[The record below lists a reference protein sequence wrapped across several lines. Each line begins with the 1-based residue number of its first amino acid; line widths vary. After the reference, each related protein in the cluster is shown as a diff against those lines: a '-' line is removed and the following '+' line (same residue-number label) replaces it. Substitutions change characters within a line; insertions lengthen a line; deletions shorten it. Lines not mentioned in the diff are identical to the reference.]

1 MDPKKLGK
9 KIKLARVENDLTQA
23 QLAEAI
29 NAKQKSISN
38 YENGMALPTLDTLEK
53 IVKRL
58 NKSFAH
64 FLDEAPYLEDRPK
77 LFMKKIKVY
86 LDSGASLPKD
96 LEAVCE
102 CYQFPYDSAHR
113 PKKNPPMLTSPCEL
127 SWDEAHCLWE
137 ESAFTWNDSADTVSD
152 KIKQLI
158 GKENKEDYKHLC
170 SALRMNCRIFL
181 TSDKSHIWN
190 ARLEIEANYGIRIFH
205 MPFEISNLIG
215 FVKTLLN

>member
-1 MDPKKLGK
+1 MDAKKLGK

-23 QLAEAI
+23 QLAEEI

-38 YENGMALPTLDTLEK
+38 YENGLAYPTLETLEK

-64 FLDEAPYLEDRPK
+64 FLDEAPCLDEQPK
-77 LFMKKIKVY
+77 VFMKKIKVY

-96 LEAVCE
+96 LQTLCE
-102 CYQFPYDSAHR
+102 CYQFPYDDVHR
-113 PKKNPPMLTSPCEL
+113 PKKNISTLASSHEL

-137 ESAFTWNDSADTVSD
+137 ESTFTWNDSADTVPD

-158 GKENKEDYKHLC
+158 GKENKEDYKHLW
-170 SALRMNCRIFL
+170 SALRMNCQIFL
-181 TSDKSHIWN
+181 TSDKSHLYN
-190 ARLEIEANYGIRIFH
+190 ARLEIETNYGIKIFY
-205 MPFEISNLIG
+205 MPFEMSNLRDFI
-215 FVKTLLN
+215 KTLLN